1 MKCEFIKPDG
11 QKCEAYAVKDSE
23 FCYFHNPDIDD
34 EEKREAQSNGGKTKA
49 LTLKEAL
56 PPLALGKPSDAV
68 LLIADTI
75 SRVRAG
81 TLDIRTANCLGFLS
95 DKLLKAFEVSQ
106 LNDRVEVI
114 ERVILER
121 KTKKY

>member
-1 MKCEFIKPDG
+1 MKCNHAKENG
-11 QKCEAYAVKDSE
+11 ETCEAYAVKDSE

-49 LTLKEAL
+49 LTLKEPL
-56 PPLALGKPSDAV
+56 PELALGKPSDAV

-121 KTKKY
+121 KTKY

>member
-1 MKCEFIKPDG
+1 MKCEFIKTDG
-11 QKCEAYAVKDSE
+11 EKCEAHAIKDSE
-23 FCYFHNPDIDD
+23 FCYFHNPDISD

-56 PPLALGKPSDAV
+56 PEIALTTPNHAV
-68 LLIADTI
+68 FLIADTI

-106 LNDRVEVI
+106 LNNRVEF
-114 ERVILER
+114 LEQFMQKNR
-121 KTKKY
+121 